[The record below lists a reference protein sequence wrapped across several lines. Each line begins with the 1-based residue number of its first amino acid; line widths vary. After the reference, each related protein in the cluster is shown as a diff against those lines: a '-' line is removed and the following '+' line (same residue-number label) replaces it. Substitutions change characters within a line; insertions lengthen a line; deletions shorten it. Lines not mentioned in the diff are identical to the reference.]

1 MNIAQVF
8 RITYSE
14 EQLRTAALVFILG
27 IYPISFV
34 LLPTFYCFCSVET
47 QPLFFSVQTQP
58 NFDLS
63 KECNA

>member
-1 MNIAQVF
+1 MNIVQFF

-34 LLPTFYCFCSVET
+34 LLPTFDCFCSVET
-47 QPLFFSVQTQP
+47 QPLFF
-58 NFDLS
+58 
-63 KECNA
+63 